1 MGSRR
6 RAMTEQMGM
15 HGVLASVSLAHGRKE
30 ERRKRANGQRL
41 PKSRRRKEEKFVRE
55 MQRKRS
61 RKVRLN
67 SEFYF

>member
-1 MGSRR
+1 
-6 RAMTEQMGM
+6 MTEQMGM

-55 MQRKRS
+55 IATRTLKEI
-61 RKVRLN
+61 KVKLGIL
-67 SEFYF
+67 FFG